1 MSRVN
6 GADLL
11 RLLPVGRHG
20 WLVRTPGFTARE
32 VRRLLR
38 EGAGSARGRAV
49 SRCAAGAADWL
60 PAGPDIVACPHH
72 YWQHLP
78 RILYWYCR
86 GESADAI
93 GRRVGAPW
101 GAWGVERALA
111 TACRRIAD
119 CLNAD
124 PHRYGLER

>member
-1 MSRVN
+1 MPRAN

-20 WLVRTPGFTARE
+20 WLIRTPGFTARD

-49 SRCAAGAADWL
+49 SR
-60 PAGPDIVACPHH
+60 

-78 RILYWYCR
+78 RILYWYSR

-101 GAWGVERALA
+101 GAWGVERALD

-119 CLNAD
+119 CLNAE